1 MCLNCGCK
9 IVDDD
14 MGNAD
19 NITLTTLAKAAIASN
34 MDGKSTLQETKEA
47 LDMITP
53 EQLDKKI
60 EDVKA

>member
-1 MCLNCGCK
+1 M
-9 IVDDD
+9 DDD

-19 NITLTTLAKAAIASN
+19 NITLTTLAKAALASS
-34 MDGKSTLQETKEA
+34 MDGKSTLQETKES

-60 EDVKA
+60 EDVKSKN